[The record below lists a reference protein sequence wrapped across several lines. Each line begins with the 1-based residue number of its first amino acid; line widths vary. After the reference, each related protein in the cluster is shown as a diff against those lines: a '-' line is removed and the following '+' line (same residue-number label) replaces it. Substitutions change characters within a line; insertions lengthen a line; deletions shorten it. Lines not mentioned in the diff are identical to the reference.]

1 MHNNLSTQLVLIGAG
16 HANVQVLEKLCMNK
30 YLGLHTI
37 LINDGIKAVYSGMTP
52 GFIQKQYSQEEI
64 SINLQRL
71 CLNAGVTFINDR
83 VIGLDAENQIITLR
97 KSPKIEYE
105 YLSINCGSISKTSD
119 IEVKDLKNTIL
130 AKPISNLVEKIK
142 YLDELIDKSKSKL
155 TISIIGAGVAAFEL
169 AFSLNERYKDK
180 VTIKIIGSSILKE
193 ANINNFTRRLLIK
206 SCQNNIE
213 VIQSSI
219 KRINIGNLETIDGQG
234 IISNFNIICSGAD
247 TENWLKAANFELSQS
262 NFLIANQN
270 LLSSTYDNIFL
281 SGDLVNIKNFLRPKS
296 GVIAVRQG
304 EILKENIFLKIQKK
318 PLRKIFPQKN
328 WLYLITTKKKTAVL
342 NYYFLSF
349 QGGWCWLLKNWIDK
363 KFMKRFIFDNPN
375 MKEKKQFNLV
385 KELSNKKDVMHC
397 QGCGSKVSKNNL
409 VEYLNSLDA
418 SSDLPDSSFV
428 DLKTEKIIQTID
440 LIKHFSSFS
449 PFEFGRISYFHSQND
464 ILAGGGKVHSLSI
477 SIGIPFSANKVEK
490 FFLRHFIEG
499 IKQEAASDNAFIAAG
514 HSYQTEEPATT
525 ITMNGITDNVL
536 SKSGAKIEDLIYL
549 SKPLGIGYLLAANY
563 KNTKLLNSQDLEK
576 LFFWLSMSN
585 KKAANIA
592 LANNCKVMTDISGF
606 GLASHLGDICLG
618 SKLGA
623 ELTLSEEILMNKN
636 IEILKHFKSTGFDNN
651 FNAAKENV
659 VISKNN
665 NFENILYDPQT
676 NGPMLM
682 LINPDQRLNFEKQF
696 SQECGYNPFLLGRFT
711 KLKNKIIKCN

>member
-304 EILKENIFLKIQKK
+304 EILKENIFLKIQK
-318 PLRKIFPQKN
+318 N
-328 WLYLITTKKKTAVL
+328 
-342 NYYFLSF
+342 
-349 QGGWCWLLKNWIDK
+349 
-363 KFMKRFIFDNPN
+363 
-375 MKEKKQFNLV
+375 
-385 KELSNKKDVMHC
+385 H
-397 QGCGSKVSKNNL
+397 
-409 VEYLNSLDA
+409 
-418 SSDLPDSSFV
+418 
-428 DLKTEKIIQTID
+428 
-440 LIKHFSSFS
+440 
-449 PFEFGRISYFHSQND
+449 
-464 ILAGGGKVHSLSI
+464 
-477 SIGIPFSANKVEK
+477 
-490 FFLRHFIEG
+490 
-499 IKQEAASDNAFIAAG
+499 
-514 HSYQTEEPATT
+514 
-525 ITMNGITDNVL
+525 
-536 SKSGAKIEDLIYL
+536 
-549 SKPLGIGYLLAANY
+549 
-563 KNTKLLNSQDLEK
+563 
-576 LFFWLSMSN
+576 
-585 KKAANIA
+585 
-592 LANNCKVMTDISGF
+592 
-606 GLASHLGDICLG
+606 
-618 SKLGA
+618 
-623 ELTLSEEILMNKN
+623 
-636 IEILKHFKSTGFDNN
+636 
-651 FNAAKENV
+651 
-659 VISKNN
+659 
-665 NFENILYDPQT
+665 
-676 NGPMLM
+676 
-682 LINPDQRLNFEKQF
+682 
-696 SQECGYNPFLLGRFT
+696 
-711 KLKNKIIKCN
+711 

>member
-16 HANVQVLEKLCMNK
+16 HANVQVLKKLCMHK

-37 LINDGIKAVYSGMTP
+37 LINDGINAVYSGMTP
-52 GFIQKQYSQEEI
+52 GFIQRQYTQEEI

-71 CLNAGVTFINDR
+71 CLNAGVTFINDK
-83 VIGLDAENQIITLR
+83 VIGLDAENQTITLR
-97 KSPKIEYE
+97 RSPKIEYD
-105 YLSINCGSISKTSD
+105 YLSINCGSISKSSD
-119 IEVKDLKNTIL
+119 IEIKDSKNTIS
-130 AKPISNLVEKIK
+130 AKPISALVEKIK
-142 YLDELIDKSKSKL
+142 YLDELIENSQSKL
-155 TISIIGAGVAAFEL
+155 TISIIGAGIAAFEL
-169 AFSLNERYKDK
+169 AHSLNQRYDDK
-180 VTIKIIGSSILKE
+180 ALIKIVGSSILKE
-193 ANINNFTRRLLIK
+193 ANINNFTRLSLIQ
-206 SCQNNIE
+206 SCQNKIE
-213 VIQSSI
+213 VIQSRI
-219 KRINIGNLETIDGQG
+219 RRINIGDLETTDGKR
-234 IISNFNIICSGAD
+234 INSNFNIICSGAD

-262 NFLIANQN
+262 KFLIANQN
-270 LLSSTYDNIFL
+270 LLSSNYDNVFL
-281 SGDLVNIKNFLRPKS
+281 SGDLVDIKNFLRPKS
-296 GVIAVRQG
+296 GVMAVRQG
-304 EILKENIFLKIQKK
+304 EILKENIFLKIQNK
-318 PLRKIFPQKN
+318 PLKKIFPQKN
-328 WLYLITTKKKTAVL
+328 WLYLVTTKKKTAVL

-349 QGGWCWLLKNWIDK
+349 QGRWCWLLKNWIDK
-363 KFMKRFIFDNPN
+363 KFMKRFIFDDPN
-375 MKEKKQFNLV
+375 MKEKKQFNLDE
-385 KELSNKKDVMHC
+385 ELLNQKKIMYC

-409 VEYLNSLDA
+409 VEYLNSFNA
-418 SSDLPDSSFV
+418 GSDLPDSSFV

-477 SIGIPFSANKVEK
+477 SVGIPFSKNKVEK

-499 IKQEAASDNAFIAAG
+499 IKQEATSDNATIAAG

-525 ITMNGITDNVL
+525 ITMNGITNSVL
-536 SKSGAKIEDLIYL
+536 SKSNAKIDDLIYL
-549 SKPLGIGYLLAANY
+549 SKPLGTGYLLAANY
-563 KNTKLLNSQDLEK
+563 KNTNLLNSQDLEK

-636 IEILKHFKSTGFDNN
+636 IEILKYFKSTGFDNN
-651 FNAAKENV
+651 YHAMKEQV
-659 VISKNN
+659 MISNNN

-676 NGPMLM
+676 NGTYANANL
-682 LINPDQRLNFEKQF
+682 
-696 SQECGYNPFLLGRFT
+696 
-711 KLKNKIIKCN
+711 